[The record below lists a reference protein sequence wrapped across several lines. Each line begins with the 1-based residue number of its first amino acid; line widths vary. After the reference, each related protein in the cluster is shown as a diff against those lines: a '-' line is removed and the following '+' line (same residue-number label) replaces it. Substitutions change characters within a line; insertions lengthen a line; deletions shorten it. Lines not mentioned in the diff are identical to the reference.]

1 MCSGQ
6 SAGVMTGIRAKAHR
20 EIEMDRVMK
29 MNDKKETDYEEK
41 LESYKRVWAQVDLDA
56 IADNMRNMKEN
67 LPERTRMMG
76 VIKTDGYGHGS
87 VPIARK
93 LEPLDYMFGFAVATP
108 EEAHILRLAGIKKPI
123 LILGYSFPYSYD
135 LLAREELRPA
145 VFRKDS
151 IEPLAAAA
159 GRAGKPVKVHI
170 KVDTGMNRI
179 GITPDREGLSFVE
192 ALTRQD
198 GIEIEGIFTHFA
210 RADEVDKTVA
220 LEQFR
225 TFEKFIH
232 MIEEE
237 LSLEIP
243 IKHCSNSAGILEM
256 PKTGLDMVR
265 AGITLYGLAP
275 SDEVR
280 MDIVPLKPA
289 MSLYSHIVYV
299 KTIHAGQSVSYGGT
313 FTASRDM
320 RIATVPV
327 GYGDGYPRGLS
338 GKGDVLIHGKRAPI
352 LGRVCMDQFMVD
364 VSHIP
369 ETAED
374 DRVVLIGACGGE
386 RITAE
391 ELGNLSGRFNYEL
404 ICDLGKRVPR
414 VYTEKGKIVF
424 CKDYTEDFE

>member
-1 MCSGQ
+1 
-6 SAGVMTGIRAKAHR
+6 
-20 EIEMDRVMK
+20 MDRVL
-29 MNDKKETDYEEK
+29 NKKDEETDYEKK
-41 LESYKRVWAQVDLDA
+41 LESYQRVWAQIDLDA
-56 IADNMRNMKEN
+56 IAENIVNMKGN
-67 LPERTRMMG
+67 LPGQTRMMG

-87 VPIARK
+87 VPIAKK
-93 LEPLDYMFGFAVATP
+93 LEPFDFMFGFAVATP
-108 EEAHILRLAGIKKPI
+108 EEAHVLRLAGIKKPI
-123 LILGYSFPYSYD
+123 LILGYAFPYSYE

-145 VFRKDS
+145 VFREDS

-159 GRAGKPVKVHI
+159 RRVGRPIKVHI

-179 GITPDREGLSFVE
+179 GITPDREGLSFIK
-192 ALTRQD
+192 ALACRKD
-198 GIEIEGIFTHFA
+198 IEIEGIFTHFA
-210 RADEVDKTVA
+210 RADEADKAAT

-225 TFEKFIH
+225 TFTNFIH

-243 IKHCSNSAGILEM
+243 IKHCANSAGILEM
-256 PKTGLDMVR
+256 PGTGLDMVR
-265 AGITLYGLAP
+265 AGIIMYGLAP

-280 MDIVPLKPA
+280 MDIVPLRPA

-320 RIATVPV
+320 RVATVPV
-327 GYGDGYPRGLS
+327 GYGDGYPRALS
-338 GKGDVLIHGKRAPI
+338 GRGYVLIHGEKAPI

-369 ETAED
+369 EAAEG
-374 DRVVLIGACGGE
+374 DRVVLLGACGGE

-391 ELGNLSGRFNYEL
+391 ELGDLSGRFNYEL
-404 ICDLGKRVPR
+404 ICDLGKRIPR
-414 VYTEKGKIVF
+414 VYTEGDKIVF

>member
-1 MCSGQ
+1 
-6 SAGVMTGIRAKAHR
+6 
-20 EIEMDRVMK
+20 
-29 MNDKKETDYEEK
+29 MNDDIESDYDKK
-41 LESYKRVWAQVDLDA
+41 LESYKRVWSQVDLDA
-56 IADNMRNMKEN
+56 IEDNARNMKEN
-67 LPERTRMMG
+67 LPEQTQIMG

-87 VPIARK
+87 VPIAKK
-93 LEPLDYMFGFAVATP
+93 LEPLEFMAGFAVATP

-123 LILGYSFPYSYD
+123 LILGYSFPYSYE

-151 IEPLAAAA
+151 IGPLAAAA
-159 GRAGKPVKVHI
+159 GKVGKTVKVHI

-192 ALTRQD
+192 ALARQD

-210 RADEVDKTVA
+210 RADEADKSAA

-225 TFEKFIH
+225 TFKSFIH
-232 MIEEE
+232 MIEQE

-243 IKHCSNSAGILEM
+243 VKHCANSAGILEM
-256 PKTGLDMVR
+256 PLTGMDMVR
-265 AGITLYGLAP
+265 AGIALYGLAP
-275 SDEVR
+275 SDEVG
-280 MDIVPLKPA
+280 MDLVPLKPA

-313 FTASRDM
+313 FTAEHDM

-338 GKGDVLIHGKRAPI
+338 GIGHVLIHGKKAPI

-369 ETAED
+369 EAAED
-374 DRVVLIGACGGE
+374 DMAVLLGTCGGE

-414 VYTEKGKIVF
+414 VYTEKGKIIF

>member
-1 MCSGQ
+1 
-6 SAGVMTGIRAKAHR
+6 
-20 EIEMDRVMK
+20 MDHAIK
-29 MNDKKETDYEEK
+29 KNDNKEADYEKK
-41 LESYKRVWAQVDLDA
+41 LESYRRVWAQVDLDA
-56 IADNMRNMKEN
+56 IADNMKKLKGN
-67 LPERTRMMG
+67 LSERTRMMG

-87 VPIARK
+87 VPVAKK
-93 LEPLDYMFGFAVATP
+93 LEPLEFMFGFAVATP

-123 LILGYSFPYSYD
+123 LILGYSFPYSYE

-145 VFRKDS
+145 VFRRDS
-151 IEPLAAAA
+151 IEPLAEAAR
-159 GRAGKPVKVHI
+159 RAGKPVRVHI

-192 ALTRQD
+192 ELTRQE

-210 RADEVDKTVA
+210 RADETDKAAT
-220 LEQFR
+220 LEQFS
-225 TFEKFIH
+225 TFTNFIH
-232 MIEEE
+232 MIEEK

-243 IKHCSNSAGILEM
+243 IKHCANSAGILEM
-256 PKTGLDMVR
+256 PLTGQDMVR
-265 AGITLYGLAP
+265 AGIVMYGLAP
-275 SDEVR
+275 SNEVR

-338 GKGDVLIHGKRAPI
+338 GRGCVLIHGKRAPI

-369 ETAED
+369 EAAED
-374 DRVVLIGACGGE
+374 DRAVLLGAWGEE

-391 ELGNLSGRFNYEL
+391 ELGDLSGRFNYEL
-404 ICDLGKRVPR
+404 ICDLGKRIPR
-414 VYTEKGKIVF
+414 VYTEGGKIVF
-424 CKDYTEDFE
+424 CKDYTDDFE

>member
-1 MCSGQ
+1 MNG
-6 SAGVMTGIRAKAHR
+6 GNGIAY
-20 EIEMDRVMK
+20 
-29 MNDKKETDYEEK
+29 DKKM
-41 LESYKRVWAQVDLDA
+41 ESYQRVWAQVDLDA
-56 IADNMRNMKEN
+56 IADNMTSMKKN
-67 LPERTRMMG
+67 LPERTRMTA
-76 VIKTDGYGHGS
+76 VVKTDGYGHGS
-87 VPIARK
+87 VPIAKR
-93 LEPLDYMFGFAVATP
+93 LEPYEFLFGFAVATP
-108 EEAHILRLAGIKKPI
+108 EEAHILRLAGIKKPV
-123 LILGYSFPYSYD
+123 LILGYSFPYSYE

-151 IEPLAAAA
+151 IIPLAAAA
-159 GRAGKPVKVHI
+159 RRAGKTVKVHI
-170 KVDTGMNRI
+170 KVETGMNRI

-192 ALTRQD
+192 SLARQD

-210 RADEVDKTVA
+210 RADEADKSSA

-225 TFEKFIH
+225 TFNGFIH
-232 MIEEE
+232 MIEQE

-243 IKHCSNSAGILEM
+243 VRHCANSAGILEM
-256 PKTGLDMVR
+256 PQTGLDMVR
-265 AGITLYGLAP
+265 AGIAMYGLAP

-280 MDIVPLKPA
+280 TDIVPLKPA
-289 MSLYSHIVYV
+289 LSLYSHIVHV
-299 KTIHAGQSVSYGGT
+299 KTLYAGQSVSYGGA

-338 GKGDVLIHGKRAPI
+338 GKGQVLIHGSRAPI

-369 ETAED
+369 ETAEG
-374 DRVVLIGACGGE
+374 DRVVLIGACGRE

-391 ELGNLSGRFNYEL
+391 ELGDLSGRFNYEL
-404 ICDLGKRVPR
+404 ICDLGKRIPR

>member
-1 MCSGQ
+1 MRSGHA
-6 SAGVMTGIRAKAHR
+6 AGVLAGIRAKAHK
-20 EIEMDRVMK
+20 EIEMDHIMK
-29 MNDKKETDYEEK
+29 MKNDKEIDYENK

-56 IADNMRNMKEN
+56 IADNMRNMKDN
-67 LPERTRMMG
+67 LPERTQMMG

-87 VPIARK
+87 VPIAKK
-93 LEPLDYMFGFAVATP
+93 LEPFEFMSGFAVATP

-123 LILGYSFPYSYD
+123 LVLGYSFPYSYE

-159 GRAGKPVKVHI
+159 RRAGRPIKVHI

-192 ALTRQD
+192 ALMCQE

-210 RADEVDKTVA
+210 RADEADKAAT

-225 TFEKFIH
+225 TFTDFIH

-237 LSLEIP
+237 LSLKIP
-243 IKHCSNSAGILEM
+243 IKHCANSAGVLEM
-256 PKTGLDMVR
+256 PQTGMDMVR
-265 AGITLYGLAP
+265 AGITMYGLAP
-275 SDEVR
+275 SGEVK

-313 FTASRDM
+313 FTADRDM

-327 GYGDGYPRGLS
+327 GYGDGYPRALS
-338 GKGDVLIHGKRAPI
+338 GRGHVLVHGKKAPV

-369 ETAED
+369 EAAEG
-374 DRVVLIGACGGE
+374 DRVVLIGTCGGE

-391 ELGNLSGRFNYEL
+391 ELGDLSGRFNYEL
-404 ICDLGKRVPR
+404 ICDLGKRIPR
-414 VYTEKGKIVF
+414 VYVEGGKIVF
-424 CKDYTEDFE
+424 CKDHTQDFE